1 MCESPYERDEA
12 PNKPRRN
19 ARGWMLSDESY
30 TMLLG
35 NQRMG
40 AKSAPEPEL
49 SDGKKSPAEGGDI
62 RREPTHS
69 DGIGPQTESRL
80 CDNSSSRG
88 QVVKDEG
95 GASAAS

>member
-1 MCESPYERDEA
+1 
-12 PNKPRRN
+12 
-19 ARGWMLSDESY
+19 MLGDESY
-30 TMLLG
+30 AMLLG

-40 AKSAPEPEL
+40 TNLAPEPEL
-49 SDGKKSPAEGGDI
+49 SDGKESPADGSADGGDI

-69 DGIGPQTESRL
+69 DGIGPQTESWL

-95 GASAAS
+95 GASATS